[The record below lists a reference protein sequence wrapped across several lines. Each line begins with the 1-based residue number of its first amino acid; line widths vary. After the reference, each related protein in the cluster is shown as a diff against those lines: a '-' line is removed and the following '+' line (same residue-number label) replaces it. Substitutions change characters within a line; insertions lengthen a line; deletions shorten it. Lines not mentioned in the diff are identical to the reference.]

1 MAGFREY
8 KIGARLFALALSGS
22 MTITLFFPSINIA
35 STSST
40 DIALAKQLAIG
51 HETGFNLDDPLL
63 LGKNKPMGVSLKVD
77 PKSGQPLPGGAMSVY
92 VYEAGT
98 TFPAGI
104 LHPRILGKGIEQLS
118 VQQGHI
124 GDAKKDTGAV
134 FTINKGTY
142 QGKQTS
148 YIDNLTAT
156 KGWTPA
162 DVMRVAKDSDVSDA
176 GKGKTMF
183 VREGCWWCHTLLPEE
198 TQDWQVF
205 GAPPLQGD
213 FNGESP
219 TAFGSDRKAPDLL
232 HVGSRNS
239 SREWMMMHF
248 FNPRLVQPH
257 SIMPRFDYL
266 WGDKDAS
273 GNKIDYAKWRAEYN
287 DYREGKRVSPP
298 DVPSYASDSEIRSLI
313 DFMLSL
319 K

>member
-8 KIGARLFALALSGS
+8 KIGSRIFGLALGGS

-35 STSST
+35 SVSST
-40 DIALAKQLAIG
+40 DIALTKQLAIG
-51 HETGFNLDDPLL
+51 HETGFNLDDPFL
-63 LGKNKPMGVSLKVD
+63 LGHNKPVGVSLKAD
-77 PKSGQPLPGGAMSVY
+77 PKTGQALDGALSVY
-92 VYEAGT
+92 VYTQGT
-98 TFPAGI
+98 AFPAGI
-104 LHPRILGKGIEQLS
+104 LHPRILGEGVEQLS

-124 GDAKKDTGAV
+124 TDARKDVGAV
-134 FTINKGTY
+134 FTVSKGLY
-142 QGKQTS
+142 QGQEVNYIEDLTS
-148 YIDNLTAT
+148 T

-162 DVMRVAKDSDVSDA
+162 DVMRVAKDEDVSHA

-183 VREGCWWCHTLLPEE
+183 VREGCWWCHTLLPEQ

-205 GAPPLQGD
+205 GAPPMLGD

-239 SREWMMMHF
+239 SKEWMMMHF

-266 WGDKDAS
+266 WGDKDAA
-273 GNKIDYAKWRAEYN
+273 GQKIDYAKWRAEYTEYT
-287 DYREGKRVSPP
+287 DGKRVTPP
-298 DVPSYASDSEIRSLI
+298 EVPSYASDSEIRSLV

>member
-8 KIGARLFALALSGS
+8 KVGTRIFALALGGS
-22 MTITLFFPSINIA
+22 MCITLLFPA
-35 STSST
+35 SDMSKVSAT
-40 DIALAKQLAIG
+40 DMALEKQLSAG
-51 HETGFNLDDPLL
+51 RETGFNLDDPFLQ
-63 LGKNKPMGVSLKVD
+63 GWNKPLGVELTVD
-77 PKSGQPLPGGAMSVY
+77 PKTNQPMATAMTVY
-92 VYEAGT
+92 VYQKGT
-98 TFPAGI
+98 PFPSGI
-104 LHPRILGKGIEQLS
+104 LHPRVLGAGVQELS
-118 VQQGHI
+118 VEQGHI
-124 GDAKKDTGAV
+124 VDAKKDAGAV
-134 FTINKGTY
+134 FAISKGVY
-142 QGKQTS
+142 NGQQVS

-156 KGWTPA
+156 KGWTPD
-162 DVMRVAKDSDVSDA
+162 DVMHVAKDSDISEA

-183 VREGCWWCHTLLPEE
+183 VREGCWWCHTLLPEQ

-205 GAPPLQGD
+205 GAPPMLGD

-257 SIMPRFDYL
+257 SIMPRYDYL

-273 GNKIDYAKWRAEYN
+273 GQAIDFAKWRAEY
-287 DYREGKRVSPP
+287 DEYREGKRVNPP
-298 DVPSYASDSEIRSLI
+298 EVPSYASNSEIRGLI

>member
-8 KIGARLFALALSGS
+8 RIGARIFGLALGGS
-22 MTITLFFPSINIA
+22 MMITLFFPSINIA

-40 DIALAKQLAIG
+40 DVALAKQLTVG

-63 LGKNKPMGVSLKVD
+63 QGKNKPLVVYLKND
-77 PKSGQPLPGGAMSVY
+77 PKTNQPLAQAMTVY
-92 VYEAGT
+92 VYPAGAP
-98 TFPAGI
+98 FPAGI
-104 LHPRILGKGIEQLS
+104 IHPRILGEGIEQMS
-118 VQQGHI
+118 VEQGHVT
-124 GDAKKDTGAV
+124 DASKDAGAV
-134 FTINKGTY
+134 FALDKGVY

-148 YIDNLTAT
+148 FINDLTAS

-162 DVMRVAKDSDVSDA
+162 DVMRVAKDEDVSHA

-183 VREGCWWCHTLLPEE
+183 VREGCWWCHTLLPEQ

-205 GAPPLQGD
+205 GAPPMQGD

-239 SREWMMMHF
+239 SKEWLMMHF

-266 WGDKDAS
+266 WGEKDAS
-273 GNKIDYAKWRAEYN
+273 GNKIDYVKWRAEYTE
-287 DYREGKRVSPP
+287 YTEGKRVTPP
-298 DVPSYASDSEIRSLI
+298 DVPSYASDSEIRSLV

>member
-8 KIGARLFALALSGS
+8 KIGSRLFAAALGGS

-35 STSST
+35 SVSST
-40 DIALAKQLAIG
+40 DVALAKQLAIG
-51 HETGFNLDDPLL
+51 HETGFNLDDPFM
-63 LGKNKPMGVSLKVD
+63 LGRNKPIGVSLKTD
-77 PKSGQPLPGGAMSVY
+77 PKSGQPLAGAMSVY
-92 VYEAGT
+92 VYQPGT

-104 LHPRILGKGIEQLS
+104 LHPRILGEGVQQLS
-118 VQQGHI
+118 VEQGHI
-124 GDAKKDTGAV
+124 TDARKDTGAV
-134 FTINKGTY
+134 FALSKGTY
-142 QGKQTS
+142 QGKELG
-148 YIDNLTAT
+148 YIENLTAT

-162 DVMRVAKDSDVSDA
+162 DVMRVAKDADISDA

-205 GAPPLQGD
+205 GAPPMLGD

-266 WGDKDAS
+266 WGEKDAD
-273 GNKIDYAKWRAEYN
+273 GKKIDFAKWRTEY
-287 DYREGKRVSPP
+287 DEYREGKRVTPP
-298 DVPSYASDSEIRSLI
+298 DVPSYASDSEIRGLI

>member
-8 KIGARLFALALSGS
+8 KIGSKMFGIALGGS

-35 STSST
+35 SVSST
-40 DIALAKQLAIG
+40 DIALTKQLAMG
-51 HETGFNLDDPLL
+51 HETGFNLDDPLM
-63 LGKNKPMGVSLKVD
+63 LGRNKPLGVALKVD
-77 PKSGQPLPGGAMSVY
+77 PKTKQPIDGGMNVY
-92 VYEAGT
+92 VYKQGT
-98 TFPAGI
+98 SFPAGI
-104 LHPRILGKGIEQLS
+104 LHPRILGEGIKELS
-118 VQQGHI
+118 VEQGHVQ
-124 GDAKKDTGAV
+124 DARKDTGAV
-134 FTINKGTY
+134 FTLSKGTY
-142 QGKQTS
+142 QGKQYT
-148 YIDNLTAT
+148 YIENLTAT

-162 DVMRVAKDSDVSDA
+162 DVMSVAKDEDISNA

-205 GAPPLQGD
+205 GAPPMLGD

-239 SREWMMMHF
+239 SKEWMMMHF

-273 GNKIDYAKWRAEYN
+273 GNKIDFAKWRAGYDE
-287 DYREGKRVSPP
+287 YREGKRVSPP
-298 DVPSYASDSEIRSLI
+298 DVPSYASDSEIRGLI
-313 DFMLSL
+313 DFVLSL

>member
-8 KIGARLFALALSGS
+8 KIGSKMFGIALGGS

-35 STSST
+35 SVSST
-40 DIALAKQLAIG
+40 DIALTKQLQMG
-51 HETGFNLDDPLL
+51 HETGFNLDDPMM
-63 LGKNKPMGVSLKVD
+63 LGWNKPLGVTLKAD
-77 PKSGQPLPGGAMSVY
+77 PKTGQALASDTVVFVY
-92 VYEAGT
+92 KKGT
-98 TFPAGI
+98 SFPAGI
-104 LHPRILGKGIEQLS
+104 LHPRILGEGIQQLS
-118 VQQGHI
+118 VEQGHVR
-124 GDAKKDTGAV
+124 DARKDVGAV
-134 FTINKGTY
+134 FTLSKGTY
-142 QGKQTS
+142 QGKQYT
-148 YIDNLTAT
+148 YIENLTAT
-156 KGWTPA
+156 KGWTPS
-162 DVMRVAKDSDVSDA
+162 DVMHVAKDEDVSNA

-205 GAPPLQGD
+205 GAPPMLGD

-239 SREWMMMHF
+239 SKEWMMMHF

-266 WGDKDAS
+266 WGEKDAS
-273 GNKIDYAKWRAEYN
+273 GNKIDFVKWRAEY
-287 DYREGKRVSPP
+287 DEYREGKRVTPP
-298 DVPSYASDSEIRSLI
+298 DVPSYASDSEIRGLI
-313 DFMLSL
+313 DFILSL

>member
-8 KIGARLFALALSGS
+8 KIGSRLFALALGGS
-22 MTITLFFPSINIA
+22 MTITLFLPSINIA
-35 STSST
+35 SVSST
-40 DIALAKQLAIG
+40 DIALNKQLAIG
-51 HETGFNLDDPLL
+51 HETGFNLDDPFM
-63 LGKNKPMGVSLKVD
+63 LGRNKPISVLLKTD
-77 PKSGQPLPGGAMSVY
+77 PKSGKPLANAMEVY
-92 VYEAGT
+92 VYQAGT
-98 TFPAGI
+98 SFPAGI
-104 LHPRILGKGIEQLS
+104 LHPRILGEGIEQLS

-134 FTINKGTY
+134 FALDKGTY
-142 QGKQTS
+142 QGKQAS
-148 YIDNLTAT
+148 FINNLTAT

-162 DVMRVAKDSDVSDA
+162 DVMHVAKDEDIADE

-205 GAPPLQGD
+205 GAPPMLGD

-266 WGDKDAS
+266 WGDKDAD
-273 GNKIDYAKWRAEYN
+273 GKKIDYDKWRAEYT
-287 DYREGKRVSPP
+287 DYREGKRVTPP
-298 DVPSYASDSEIRSLI
+298 DVPSYAKDSEIRALI
-313 DFMLSL
+313 DWVLSL

>member
-1 MAGFREY
+1 MD
-8 KIGARLFALALSGS
+8 
-22 MTITLFFPSINIA
+22 IA
-35 STSST
+35 AVSST
-40 DIALAKQLAIG
+40 VIALEKQLTVG
-51 HETGFNLDDPLL
+51 HETAFSLADPFLQ
-63 LGKNKPMGVSLKVD
+63 GKNKPFKVSLKID
-77 PKSGQPLPGGAMSVY
+77 PKTSQPIDGGMTVFVYQPG
-92 VYEAGT
+92 T
-98 TFPAGI
+98 QFPAGV
-104 LHPRILGKGIEQLS
+104 LHPRILGKGVEDLS
-118 VQQGHI
+118 GSQGRI
-124 GDAKKDTGAV
+124 GEAQISKGAV
-134 FTINKGTY
+134 FTIDKGDFE
-142 QGKQTS
+142 GKQYD
-148 YIDNLTAT
+148 YIENLTAT
-156 KGWTPA
+156 KGWAPS
-162 DVMRVAKDSDVSDA
+162 DVMPLVKNEDISEA

-183 VREGCWWCHTLLPEE
+183 VREGCWWCHTLLPEQ

-205 GAPPLQGD
+205 GAPPKLGD

-239 SREWMMMHF
+239 SKEWLMMHF

-266 WGDKDAS
+266 WGEKDAA

-287 DYREGKRVSPP
+287 DYKAGKRVSPP

>member
-22 MTITLFFPSINIA
+22 MTITLFFPSMNIA
-35 STSST
+35 SVSST
-40 DIALAKQLAIG
+40 DIALNKQLAIG
-51 HETGFNLDDPLL
+51 HETGFNLDDPFL
-63 LGKNKPMGVSLKVD
+63 LGHNKPIGVSLKVD
-77 PKSGQPLPGGAMSVY
+77 PKSGQPLASPMQVY

-98 TFPAGI
+98 SFPAGI
-104 LHPRILGKGIEQLS
+104 LHPRILGEGIQQLS
-118 VQQGHI
+118 VDQGHI
-124 GDAKKDTGAV
+124 GDARKDTGAV
-134 FTINKGTY
+134 FTLDKGTY

-148 YIDNLTAT
+148 FINNLTAT

-162 DVMRVAKDSDVSDA
+162 DVMRVAKDADISEA

-205 GAPPLQGD
+205 GAPPMLGD

-266 WGDKDAS
+266 WGEKDAS
-273 GNKIDYAKWRAEYN
+273 GNKIDYAKWRAEYI
-287 DYREGKRVSPP
+287 DYREGRRVSPP
-298 DVPSYASDSEIRSLI
+298 DVPSYAPDSEIRGLI

>member
-8 KIGARLFALALSGS
+8 KIGSRIFALAFGGS
-22 MTITLFFPSINIA
+22 MCITLLLPSINIA
-35 STSST
+35 SVSST
-40 DIALAKQLAIG
+40 DVALAKQLAIG
-51 HETGFNLDDPLL
+51 HETGFNLDDPLMQ
-63 LGKNKPMGVSLKVD
+63 GKNKPLVVALKAD
-77 PKSGQPLPGGAMSVY
+77 PKTGQPLAQAMTVY
-92 VYEAGT
+92 VYQPGT
-98 TFPAGI
+98 SFPAGI
-104 LHPRILGKGIEQLS
+104 LHPRILGAGIEELS

-134 FTINKGTY
+134 FAISKGKFE
-142 QGKQTS
+142 GKDHSFIEDLTTS
-148 YIDNLTAT
+148 
-156 KGWTPA
+156 KGWTPS
-162 DVMRVAKDSDVSDA
+162 DVLKVAKDEDVSHS

-183 VREGCWWCHTLLPEE
+183 VREGCWWCHTLLPEQ

-205 GAPPLQGD
+205 GAPPMLGD

-219 TAFGSDRKAPDLL
+219 TAFGSDRKAPDLM

-239 SREWMMMHF
+239 SKEWMMMHF

-266 WGDKDAS
+266 WGEKDAD
-273 GNKIDYAKWRAEYN
+273 GTPINFAKWRSDYD
-287 DYREGKRVSPP
+287 DYREGKSVSAP
-298 DVPSYASDSEIRSLI
+298 DVPSYAKDSEIRSLI

>member
-8 KIGARLFALALSGS
+8 KIGSRLFAGALAGS
-22 MTITLFFPSINIA
+22 MCITLLWPSINIA
-35 STSST
+35 SVAST
-40 DIALAKQLAIG
+40 QIALAKQLSVG
-51 HETGFNLDDPLL
+51 HETGFNLDDPFLQ
-63 LGKNKPMGVSLKVD
+63 GKNKPDEITLRVD
-77 PKSGQPLPGGAMSVY
+77 PKSGKPLPAAMSVY
-92 VYEAGT
+92 VYQPGT
-98 TFPAGI
+98 PFPAGI
-104 LHPRILGKGIEQLS
+104 LHPRILGEGVQELS
-118 VQQGHI
+118 VEQGHI
-124 GDAKKDTGAV
+124 TDAKKDQGAV
-134 FTINKGTY
+134 FALNKGSFN
-142 QGKQTS
+142 GKELD
-148 YIDNLTAT
+148 YIEDLTTT

-162 DVMRVAKDSDVSDA
+162 DVMRVSKDEDISEA

-205 GAPPLQGD
+205 GAPPMLGD

-239 SREWMMMHF
+239 SKEWMMMHF

-266 WGDKDAS
+266 WGEKDAS
-273 GNKIDYAKWRAEYN
+273 GKKIDYDKWRADYN
-287 DYREGKRVSPP
+287 DYREGKSVNPP
-298 DVPSYASDSEIRSLI
+298 EVPSYASDSDIRSLI

>member
-8 KIGARLFALALSGS
+8 KIGSRLFALALGGS

-35 STSST
+35 SVSST
-40 DIALAKQLAIG
+40 DIALTKQLAIG
-51 HETGFNLDDPLL
+51 HETGFNLDDPLM
-63 LGKNKPMGVSLKVD
+63 LGKNKPIGVSLKTD
-77 PKSGQPLPGGAMSVY
+77 PKSGRPLAKAMEVY
-92 VYEAGT
+92 VYQAGT
-98 TFPAGI
+98 SYPAGI
-104 LHPRILGKGIEQLS
+104 LHPRILGEGIEQLS

-124 GDAKKDTGAV
+124 NDAKKDTGAV
-134 FTINKGTY
+134 FTLSKAAY
-142 QGKQTS
+142 QGKETS
-148 YIDNLTAT
+148 FIENLTAT
-156 KGWTPA
+156 KGWSPA
-162 DVMRVAKDSDVSDA
+162 DVMRVAKDADISDA

-205 GAPPLQGD
+205 GAPPMLGD

-266 WGDKDAS
+266 WGDKDAD
-273 GNKIDYAKWRAEYN
+273 GKKIDFDKWRAEYTE
-287 DYREGKRVSPP
+287 YREGKRVTPP
-298 DVPSYASDSEIRSLI
+298 DVPSYAKDSEIRGLI
-313 DFMLSL
+313 DFILSL

>member
-8 KIGARLFALALSGS
+8 KIGSRIFALALSGS
-22 MTITLFFPSINIA
+22 MSITLLLPSINIA
-35 STSST
+35 SVSST
-40 DIALAKQLAIG
+40 DVALTKQLAVG
-51 HETGFNLDDPLL
+51 HETGFNLDDPFLQ
-63 LGKNKPMGVSLKVD
+63 GWNKPIVVALKTD
-77 PKSGQPLPGGAMSVY
+77 PKTGQPLGQEVSVY
-92 VYEAGT
+92 VYKPGT
-98 TFPAGI
+98 AFPAGV
-104 LHPRILGKGIEQLS
+104 LHPRILGEGIQELS
-118 VQQGHI
+118 VEQGHI
-124 GDAKKDTGAV
+124 TDAQKAYGAV
-134 FTINKGTY
+134 FALGKGTY
-142 QGKQTS
+142 QGKPFS

-156 KGWTPA
+156 KGWKPE
-162 DVMRVAKDSDVSDA
+162 DVMRVAKDIDVSHVGA
-176 GKGKTMF
+176 GKTYF

-205 GAPPLQGD
+205 GAPPMLGD

-219 TAFGSDRKAPDLL
+219 TAFGSDRKAPDLM

-266 WGDKDAS
+266 WGDKDAD
-273 GNKIDYAKWRAEYN
+273 GKKIDYDKWRAEY
-287 DYREGKRVSPP
+287 DEYREGKRVSPP
-298 DVPSYASDSEIRSLI
+298 DVPSYAPDSQIRSLI